1 RTCLARSA
9 EERFANAS
17 ELLQALGQLRLPTTT
32 TRDLPQLKPHARV
45 QAHVWPIP
53 QEEGPPILA
62 TAITGVGGYVAA
74 TDAHGTVWIWDF
86 QAGDL
91 VRALTELEEEP
102 LPECKARLGFAPNGT
117 LLAVGGRDGRLWL
130 YDIKAYT
137 AWPLAMVAQQRPN
150 ALTFD
155 HSSSLMVLSTSAGD
169 LELWDMGER
178 HRLARFSAGQNQRI
192 LSLTF
197 SPDRRS
203 LVAGT
208 EDGQLLLWHFSDRS
222 QSGTLPSSPSD
233 TWPAQ
238 HVRCPSAVLYQDISR
253 DGSLLA
259 VLRAGGVVELWS
271 PATKMCLGTI
281 ALPSEEQPRRLTF
294 SPDSRQI
301 LVAYDS
307 GTVVI
312 VDTLSRGV
320 LDTIR
325 VPRGEAVNISYT
337 TDAVPIAS
345 IARGASIQVWDLLRM
360 ERLQTF
366 GSLSDH
372 LLDVTVTPQ
381 GDRALVLSA
390 RGTID
395 TWDLMSGRHLGRQPS
410 LGATVR
416 RLDKAPEAGRVLL
429 CGAHE
434 GLMALD
440 GLEVNNLTPLRRA
453 ELPIPPPAAERPVQT
468 YAISHDTRMV
478 ALGDVAGDVWVYGYR
493 EPSEPE
499 VLPGTGA
506 QVTAVAFSPNHQLLA
521 VASAD
526 GRLRLWDLAS
536 AQIEWEDASEHWPIH
551 FIAFTPSGRLLSVPR
566 GNAIVVW
573 NLDHKRQVARLDGH
587 TGPIRTMVHGLDGR
601 LLLSSSDDR
610 TARLWDLAQQRQLR
624 ILDDHPGPVTA
635 ATLGPNL
642 RLLLTTSGP
651 FLSVWRVSDAKLLA
665 RCVHLGMDN
674 RGETRWATFTPE
686 GFHIASHQEMPMLG
700 VTRPN
705 SRKAL
710 RPHDRLQLLDPRAVA
725 LQLVTA

>member
-1 RTCLARSA
+1 MSYATQIVMALEDVHASGLVHRDLKPENLILTRSLLGDEQLKLIDFGIAHGPRADGAYPTHTGELIGTARYMAPELFTDGNQDDPRVDIYAIGVLMYEMVAARGPFDHLMEDEEDLEQVIRHHIVSEPAPLTSRDGVGELPQGLPALIRTCLARSA

-468 YAISHDTRMV
+468 YAISHDT
-478 ALGDVAGDVWVYGYR
+478 
-493 EPSEPE
+493 
-499 VLPGTGA
+499 
-506 QVTAVAFSPNHQLLA
+506 
-521 VASAD
+521 
-526 GRLRLWDLAS
+526 
-536 AQIEWEDASEHWPIH
+536 
-551 FIAFTPSGRLLSVPR
+551 
-566 GNAIVVW
+566 
-573 NLDHKRQVARLDGH
+573 
-587 TGPIRTMVHGLDGR
+587 
-601 LLLSSSDDR
+601 
-610 TARLWDLAQQRQLR
+610 
-624 ILDDHPGPVTA
+624 
-635 ATLGPNL
+635 
-642 RLLLTTSGP
+642 
-651 FLSVWRVSDAKLLA
+651 
-665 RCVHLGMDN
+665 
-674 RGETRWATFTPE
+674 
-686 GFHIASHQEMPMLG
+686 
-700 VTRPN
+700 
-705 SRKAL
+705 
-710 RPHDRLQLLDPRAVA
+710 
-725 LQLVTA
+725 